1 MRVYRSDAGWQESE
15 KDIRADAVIVSMSPT
30 KLSLGMVA
38 SLQSPRCL
46 SPCKI
51 IVPSIVIGGVILDQ
65 RAGGG
70 IGAVGV
76 GSPCGYGG
84 HGRSCPG
91 REKNALDSARSR
103 LWSATSRLAWLRS
116 DLIVLLLYRCLV
128 RTKSH
133 KARQKAAG
141 SALSVKI
148 EKYLSRPDY
157 EGHISFIE
165 TFHEGLP
172 QDGIGCPPGDSNPEM
187 LIQSEI

>member
-1 MRVYRSDAGWQESE
+1 M
-15 KDIRADAVIVSMSPT
+15 IREA
-30 KLSLGMVA
+30 
-38 SLQSPRCL
+38 
-46 SPCKI
+46 
-51 IVPSIVIGGVILDQ
+51 ILEQ
-65 RAGGG
+65 PAGGG

-84 HGRSCPG
+84 HGHSCPG

-103 LWSATSRLAWLRS
+103 LWSATSKSTTSRLAWLRS

-141 SALSVKI
+141 SALGVKL

-157 EGHISFIE
+157 EA
-165 TFHEGLP
+165 TFRSLRLFTK
-172 QDGIGCPPGDSNPEM
+172 DFRKM
-187 LIQSEI
+187 VL

>member
-1 MRVYRSDAGWQESE
+1 MCRLSVNWEELRLCRFRPSGGGFQGMRLYRSDAGWQERE

-51 IVPSIVIGGVILDQ
+51 IVPRIVIGGVILDQ

-76 GSPCGYGG
+76 GSTCGYGG
-84 HGRSCPG
+84 QGRSRPG
-91 REKNALDSARSR
+91 RENNALDSARSR
-103 LWSATSRLAWLRS
+103 LWSATSKNTTSRLAWLRS

-141 SALSVKI
+141 S
-148 EKYLSRPDY
+148 
-157 EGHISFIE
+157 
-165 TFHEGLP
+165 
-172 QDGIGCPPGDSNPEM
+172 
-187 LIQSEI
+187 